1 MENKNNLLLTAAAAL
16 VLASDEKP
24 SLPVRIALVGLS
36 AALTTEIILDIR
48 RLLNGRSKAED

>member
-1 MENKNNLLLTAAAAL
+1 MDMEKNLLLAATSML

-36 AALTTEIILDIR
+36 AALTAEIILDIR
-48 RLLNGRSKAED
+48 RLLNGRSKAKD

>member
-16 VLASDEKP
+16 ILASDEKP

-36 AALTTEIILDIR
+36 AALTAEIILDIR
-48 RLLNGRSKAED
+48 GLLNGRNKAED